1 MNLKSAWSRR
11 SFLSGLSAMSAF
23 GGSLFAPSEASAKAK
38 KSKSASSVDGNP
50 IVPITKGLGST
61 GNIYAEL
68 GVKPI
73 ININGTVTVI
83 GGSVMAP
90 EVMELMRLGN
100 QHFCMIDDLEV
111 AAGKFI
117 AKLCKSPAGYTGLV
131 TGGAAAAL
139 VVGYAGMMTGDSEPR
154 IRQLPYV
161 RDFPKTEVIIQKAH
175 RYPFDHQIRQTG
187 AVLVEVETKEQ
198 MINAINPKTLA
209 IHYLNIQSDRGQVTG
224 LETIEIAKAHN
235 LYTFNDA
242 AADVPPVER
251 LWTYPAQGW
260 DMVTWSGGKDIK
272 GPQATGLLIGKEELM
287 RYALL
292 NMSPQEDRIG
302 RPCKVGKEAIF
313 AFLKALEIFVNQDYD
328 ETLAKYDSRAK
339 TVTDAIAK
347 FGVTAL
353 PRQYNPEALGNV
365 TPHYSWQIPATLN
378 ITGQEVMQQLADT
391 EPVGIGSMGA
401 GASGMRGQ
409 WPQGM
414 SEGSN
419 VDEGVNKS
427 FEGAAQE
434 PAENGGRGGR
444 GGRGNRDPH
453 TFGFAVWQIKDGE
466 DKIIADRLVEI
477 FSKAPKA

>member
-1 MNLKSAWSRR
+1 
-11 SFLSGLSAMSAF
+11 
-23 GGSLFAPSEASAKAK
+23 
-38 KSKSASSVDGNP
+38 
-50 IVPITKGLGST
+50 
-61 GNIYAEL
+61 
-68 GVKPI
+68 
-73 ININGTVTVI
+73 
-83 GGSVMAP
+83 
-90 EVMELMRLGN
+90 
-100 QHFCMIDDLEV
+100 
-111 AAGKFI
+111 
-117 AKLCKSPAGYTGLV
+117 
-131 TGGAAAAL
+131 
-139 VVGYAGMMTGDSEPR
+139 VGYAGMMTGDSEPR